1 MKKLSFLMLTL
12 LGMIMFTACGDDND
26 EPENKQTVSATI
38 NTRLVN
44 NDDETVTFSQST
56 GKIEVDY
63 TNMKIRLNTTFI
75 DENGQT
81 QSVNS
86 PDMKLTRQNGSV
98 YYAETTS
105 GNVGSAPLIIDFASG
120 MMWYRTDTPTQG
132 VSAIMTTQ
140 LLYAYT
146 TTAISNPANGNSGS
160 HQQSA
165 YLFALDTRGETC
177 ILKLSNFVSTLNG
190 SVDAPELQ
198 YEGLTVTPTS
208 TGYTITADKIES
220 DYKGFYTLTDVEFH
234 LYEQCLSINGS
245 FKCNGLEYKV
255 TGSLFP
261 AQSN

>member
-12 LGMIMFTACGDDND
+12 LGMVMFTACGDDND

-38 NTRLVN
+38 NTRLIN

-105 GNVGSAPLIIDFASG
+105 GNVGTAPPD
-120 MMWYRTDTPTQG
+120 
-132 VSAIMTTQ
+132 
-140 LLYAYT
+140 
-146 TTAISNPANGNSGS
+146 
-160 HQQSA
+160 H
-165 YLFALDTRGETC
+165 
-177 ILKLSNFVSTLNG
+177 
-190 SVDAPELQ
+190 
-198 YEGLTVTPTS
+198 
-208 TGYTITADKIES
+208 
-220 DYKGFYTLTDVEFH
+220 
-234 LYEQCLSINGS
+234 
-245 FKCNGLEYKV
+245 
-255 TGSLFP
+255 
-261 AQSN
+261 